1 MFFRVASMNLQKP
14 TAMKKFFITSIFA
27 FFLAGGSALMAQ
39 APQAEYL
46 GLPGDNLNLYAVM
59 ETFRESET
67 LEAFERAINDPEYM
81 VNNLDLNGDGYVDY
95 ISVNDYVQGNVHH
108 IVLRVALNQS
118 EYQDVAVF
126 VVEKLRDGSAT
137 VQLIGDEALY
147 GPNYI
152 IEPHYAET
160 VNPGY
165 RGNVTRPATKVVHTT
180 YYEVAAWP
188 VIVYMSRPVYRP
200 WRSVWYYGY
209 YPSYWSPWRAHYW
222 HYYHGYHYHW
232 HSHYY
237 SYYRPWNTYRCGFY
251 TNYYV
256 ASVRRHSPVVVVNI
270 NRGTYKNTYSRPD
283 TRKQGEALYAQRS
296 SSSGRV
302 PAGTVRNES
311 SGRTNAGQVSRD
323 ANTAGTRSVNAPRNT
338 SSGASARS
346 EGATRTQQE
355 SVRRESA
362 PANVSSPARTNSAPA
377 SSNTRREATP
387 AVERNEPRSSGQTAA
402 PARTAPATNNR
413 STAAPAS
420 TPSRSAAT
428 QSPAPART
436 APASNDRSS
445 SAPANVNRSQPAP
458 SREAAPRVSAPAQN
472 TRSSAPAPA
481 VNRSSSNTR
490 SSAPAPAVNRSSGN
504 ERSSGSAVRS
514 SAPSRSSEPATR
526 SSSSNERSS
535 NSRSAGNS
543 RNR

>member
-1 MFFRVASMNLQKP
+1 
-14 TAMKKFFITSIFA
+14 MKKFIITSIFA

-39 APQAEYL
+39 APQADYL

-95 ISVNDYVQGNVHH
+95 ITVNDYLEGNVHY
-108 IVLRVALNQS
+108 IVLRVALSQNES
-118 EYQDVAVF
+118 QDVAVF
-126 VVEKLRDGSAT
+126 VVEKLRDGSVT

-160 VNPGY
+160 INPGY
-165 RGNVTRPATKVVHTT
+165 RGAVTRPATNVVHTT
-180 YYEVAAWP
+180 YYEVASWP

-209 YPSYWSPWRAHYW
+209 YPSYWSPWPA
-222 HYYHGYHYHW
+222 HYYHYYYGYHYNY

-237 SYYRPWNTYRCGFY
+237 SYYRPWRTYRCGFY

-256 ASVRRHSPVVVVNI
+256 ASVRRYSPVVVVNI
-270 NRGTYKNTYSRPD
+270 NRGVYKPTYSRPD
-283 TRKQGEALYAQRS
+283 TRKQGEALYAQRG

-302 PAGTVRNES
+302 PAGTGRSEAT
-311 SGRTNAGQVSRD
+311 GRTNSGQVSRD
-323 ANTAGTRSVNAPRNT
+323 ANTAGTQSVNAPRNAT
-338 SSGASARS
+338 SGASTRS
-346 EGATRTQQE
+346 EAVTRTQQE
-355 SVRRESA
+355 NVRREATPAVDRNAPRSSGQSA
-362 PANVSSPARTNSAPA
+362 APARTNSAPA
-377 SSNTRREATP
+377 SSNTRREASP
-387 AVERNEPRSSGQTAA
+387 AVDRSAPRSSGQSTA
-402 PARTAPATNNR
+402 PARTAPASNNR
-413 STAAPAS
+413 SSAAPAS
-420 TPSRSAAT
+420 APSRPAAT

-445 SAPANVNRSQPAP
+445 SAPANVNRSQ
-458 SREAAPRVSAPAQN
+458 SAPRVSAPAQN

-481 VNRSSSNTR
+481 VNRSSSNSR
-490 SSAPAPAVNRSSGN
+490 SSAPAPAVNRSSSN
-504 ERSSGSAVRS
+504 NRS
-514 SAPSRSSEPATR
+514 SAPAPAVNRSSNNTRNSAPAPANNKSSRSSSAKE
-526 SSSSNERSS
+526 SNT
-535 NSRSAGNS
+535 SRG
-543 RNR
+543 R